1 MSQSNKNWTLFIVIV
16 LITIFC
22 LLVDIPRVPSWVPF
36 SRWFTK
42 QKIHLGLDLQGG
54 TQLIYQTDT
63 SNIPDD
69 QRSAAVEGARDVIE
83 RRVNFFG
90 VSEPLIHT
98 AKAANEWKI
107 VVELPG
113 IKNVKDAIKMIGE
126 TPILEFREQ
135 GAPKQLTSQ
144 EKKDRENYN
153 KKAEQRAND
162 ILKKALRPDA
172 DFAALAKQYSE
183 DDGSKAQGG
192 DLGWFGKDAMI
203 QEFEKAAFALKKGET
218 SKQLVETSFG
228 YHIIKKIDER
238 KTVDGK
244 EEIMASHI
252 LIKTQS
258 LEIDLSDPQSQWQYT
273 GLTGKQLKS
282 AQMTFGGDTNEPE
295 VSLEFNEEGTRL
307 FSEITQRNVGKPVAI
322 FLDGVPISVPTVRET
337 ITGGK
342 AVISGDFNIKE
353 AKELS
358 QRLSAGALPVAI
370 QLVSQQNIG
379 PSLGRLSVNKSFVAG
394 VIGLL
399 VVMIFMI
406 VFYGFY
412 GVIASIA
419 LLIYALINMAI
430 YKLLPVTLTL
440 SAIAGFIISLGMAVD
455 ANVLIFERIKDEKRA
470 GKFGETVIN
479 DGFRHAWTA
488 IRDSNATTLIT
499 CAILYY
505 FGSGLVRGFG
515 LTLGLGVLTS
525 LFTAITVSRNLLKLF
540 NK

>member
-1 MSQSNKNWTLFIVIV
+1 MSKSNKNWTLLIVIL

-22 LLVDIPRVPSWVPF
+22 LLVDVPRVPEWVPF
-36 SRWFTK
+36 SSWFTK

-69 QRSAAVEGARDVIE
+69 QRAAAVEGARDVIE

-90 VSEPLIHT
+90 VGEPLIHT

-107 VVELPG
+107 VIELPG
-113 IKNVKDAIKMIGE
+113 VKNVKDAIKMIGE

-135 GAPKQLTSQ
+135 GAPEQLTSQ

-162 ILKKALRPDA
+162 ILKKVLKTGV
-172 DFAALAKQYSE
+172 DFAVLAKEYSE
-183 DDGSKAQGG
+183 DSGSKAQGG
-192 DLGWFGKDAMI
+192 DLGWFSEGTMVP
-203 QEFEKAAFALKKGET
+203 EFEKAAFALKKGET
-218 SKQLVETSFG
+218 TKQLAESSFG
-228 YHIIKKIDER
+228 YHIIKKFDER
-238 KTVDGK
+238 KTADEK
-244 EEIMASHI
+244 EEIKASHI

-258 LEIDLSDPQSQWQYT
+258 LEIDLNRPEYQWQYT

-295 VSLEFNEEGTRL
+295 VSLEFNEEGTKL

-322 FLDGVPISVPTVRET
+322 FLDGVPISIPTVRET

-342 AVISGDFNIKE
+342 AVITGNFNIKE
-353 AKELS
+353 TKELA

-370 QLVSQQNIG
+370 NLVSQQNIG

-394 VIGLL
+394 IIGLL
-399 VVMIFMI
+399 AVMIFMI
-406 VFYGFY
+406 ALYGFY
-412 GVIASIA
+412 GLIASIA
-419 LLIYALINMAI
+419 LLIYALINMAV

-455 ANVLIFERIKDEKRA
+455 ANVLIFERIKDEKRL
-470 GKFGETVIN
+470 GKFGETAIN
-479 DGFRHAWTA
+479 DGFRHAWIA
-488 IRDSNATTLIT
+488 IRDGNITTLIT
-499 CAILYY
+499 CFILYY
-505 FGSGLVRGFG
+505 FGTGLIRGFG
-515 LTLGLGVLTS
+515 LTLGLGVILS
-525 LFTAITVSRNLLKLF
+525 IFAAITVTRNLLKLF